1 MLLHLDYT
9 SLCFSFLFF
18 FLTLHIYQHLFILII
33 YSICIY
39 VYVLFNS
46 SSSQTESLIEIKYI
60 SILVYIAVGFSEISV
75 LLGTLCKNRKL
86 VWKQQSSTQ
95 SWGGKNLRKKYAY
108 NKTIQNKNDKNFIFL
123 ENSIFVFFSPSVILY
138 IQDWS
143 RALYRACCFLS
154 HNITWLILALLLLIV
169 CVCICTPVTNIKSK
183 GFYQFCCNCFFSNC
197 ANL

>member
-1 MLLHLDYT
+1 MFQF
-9 SLCFSFLFF
+9 CF
-18 FLTLHIYQHLFILII
+18 FLTLHIYQHLFFLII

-60 SILVYIAVGFSEISV
+60 YILVYIAVGFSEISV
-75 LLGTLCKNRKL
+75 LLLSCKNRKL
-86 VWKQQSSTQ
+86 VSKQQSSTQ
-95 SWGGKNLRKKYAY
+95 SWGGKNLKKKNTY
-108 NKTIQNKNDKNFIFL
+108 NKTIQNKNDKMFIFL

-169 CVCICTPVTNIKSK
+169 CVCVYS
-183 GFYQFCCNCFFSNC
+183 SN
-197 ANL
+197 